1 MRTLSHKQSRRC
13 SNLEAGFSL
22 LYALFLTATMIILAS
37 AAVPNVLIQG
47 RRQLET
53 DMIWRGEQYERAIGL
68 FYRKTGRYPTSMDDL
83 LKGVNGVHFLRKAYK
98 DPMNSQDGTWR
109 LIYVG
114 PNGQLIGS
122 VRRTNLMQ
130 LPGGAPGPNL
140 PGGGTFPGFGT
151 TQGAPAGG
159 GLAPGQSPSAP
170 GGMGTPP
177 TGGVG
182 QNPAQPGGV
191 GDAAQSP
198 IGGLAPNPLESEPQ
212 PLSGPIIGGN
222 IIGIGSTIKKSS
234 LMVYEGGKTY
244 YEWEFI
250 WNPLQQAQIGA
261 PVAQPANPN
270 APQNPTTPQNPQPQ
284 APPNPNGSGSSQ

>member
-1 MRTLSHKQSRRC
+1 MRTLSYAWRARR

-22 LYALFLTATMIILAS
+22 LYAMFLLATMIILAS

-83 LKGVNGVHFLRKAYK
+83 LKGVNGVHFLRKTYK
-98 DPMNSQDGTWR
+98 DPMNSPDGTWR

-130 LPGGAPGPNL
+130 LPGGAPNPGL
-140 PGGGTFPGFGT
+140 PGGGTFPGFGA
-151 TQGAPAGG
+151 TQGAPPGG
-159 GLAPGQSPSAP
+159 G
-170 GGMGTPP
+170 MTTP
-177 TGGVG
+177 G
-182 QNPAQPGGV
+182 QNPAAPGGAGTLQPGGV

-198 IGGLAPNPLESEPQ
+198 IGGLAPNPLESQPQ
-212 PLSGPIIGGN
+212 PLTGPIIGGN
-222 IIGIGSTIKKSS
+222 IIGVGSTIKKSS
-234 LMVYEGGKTY
+234 LMVYQGGKTY

-250 WNPLQQAQIGA
+250 WNPMQQVQIGA
-261 PVAQPANPN
+261 PVAQPVNPN
-270 APQNPTTPQNPQPQ
+270 APQNPVTPQPPQPQ
-284 APPNPNGSGSSQ
+284 IPPSPNGSGFPQ